1 MLLKSF
7 VDQETIK
14 ETLMDWSFY
23 LIKTKRAIWNRR
35 ILIWIADFYS
45 RIGNNEFHWLFDLD
59 PYAMIGTTKEQ
70 KERYMIKLYE
80 MRKRMRTRIMPV
92 N

>member
-1 MLLKSF
+1 MLFKSF
-7 VDQETIK
+7 EINEWLVDC
-14 ETLMDWSFY
+14 SFY

-35 ILIWIADFYS
+35 ILVWIADFYS

-70 KERYMIKLYE
+70 KERYTIKLYE
-80 MRKRMRTRIMPV
+80 MRKRIHLRTMPV

>member
-1 MLLKSF
+1 MLFKSF
-7 VDQETIK
+7 EIS
-14 ETLMDWSFY
+14 EWLMGFSFC

-35 ILIWIADFYS
+35 ILVWIADFYS

-70 KERYMIKLYE
+70 KERYMVKLYE
-80 MRKRMRTRIMPV
+80 MRKRMHIRTMPV